1 MKKKLLLVSLI
12 TSFLFAQ
19 ETDLSKIKNE
29 IENLDGFKSFNTKI
43 LEIDNLKGVDGWYTA
58 KGLQE
63 TNQGKRSFD
72 FITNKEVVIFGSAYN
87 LTSGEYLNV
96 KFDFNKLKKS
106 ANYSVGNG
114 KKEFF
119 LVTDPE
125 CPFCQNLEE
134 KLKLL
139 KDKAT
144 IHVLLTADVIP
155 SHFASRGMINYI
167 NSFPVEKR
175 AVEANKVF
183 LEKDRAKLLKVIDKY
198 NIDMYKLLLEY
209 KSNPNAREVVNMY
222 LESIEEAFNVKLKSN
237 DEIDR
242 YLNEKIAFLE
252 KTDLKKINAEYAATK
267 DIIDTYF
274 KVNGTPTVYDINGKK
289 LENQFEMFAMLNAY
303 DLEKIKEISSN
314 EELVIKAGKKGAKK
328 AFYFLST
335 QCPPCINYF
344 NDKEKMNKL
353 LSENEVYFLLGIN
366 GSNEL
371 KAEKELKYILSQ
383 PSNDLKFDA
392 LKSIMSGKQLN
403 NDDLNKS
410 YDVSFEKKIEKYI
423 FRDLYQTFVVATPSI
438 ILEDGKTIK

>member
-198 NIDMYKLLLEY
+198 
-209 KSNPNAREVVNMY
+209 
-222 LESIEEAFNVKLKSN
+222 KLK
-237 DEIDR
+237 I
-242 YLNEKIAFLE
+242 
-252 KTDLKKINAEYAATK
+252 
-267 DIIDTYF
+267 
-274 KVNGTPTVYDINGKK
+274 
-289 LENQFEMFAMLNAY
+289 
-303 DLEKIKEISSN
+303 
-314 EELVIKAGKKGAKK
+314 
-328 AFYFLST
+328 
-335 QCPPCINYF
+335 
-344 NDKEKMNKL
+344 
-353 LSENEVYFLLGIN
+353 
-366 GSNEL
+366 
-371 KAEKELKYILSQ
+371 
-383 PSNDLKFDA
+383 
-392 LKSIMSGKQLN
+392 
-403 NDDLNKS
+403 
-410 YDVSFEKKIEKYI
+410 
-423 FRDLYQTFVVATPSI
+423 
-438 ILEDGKTIK
+438 